1 MITGYKVANIN
12 GEKVLILYLNYR
24 DEFGMDFKG
33 RHRYSN
39 MKQKIEKFIKD
50 NKIRFDGEKIAL
62 SVGGVILA
70 VLLISGSSTPK
81 EELNLTYVSDHII
94 PEAIVEVVPPSTTPE
109 DVVEES
115 VENEIES
122 DTSTDHTD
130 IENMTNSSNQNT
142 SNSVT
147 KPSTGNTNS
156 TQNSQNQ
163 KPNVSNDSSN
173 PGTSNSGTKEEVE
186 KPSITEQQVT
196 VYRSNGTVITLSLEE
211 YLIGVVGAEMPASFP
226 LEALKAQA
234 VVARTYA
241 LKKIESGGKLTDTV
255 STQSYKDNNELKKLW
270 GSSFDTYY
278 QKIKTAVTATK
289 GLSIYYQGKY
299 IDAVYHSTSNG
310 KTQDAAYVWGNSV
323 PYLKSVDSSWD
334 KEATSYLREVA
345 KDFTNVLNLLGVD
358 MSDDIS
364 FEILSRDYSGRVE
377 KVRVGNQTFSGVE
390 FRNLLGL
397 RSADFDLSLENG
409 NLIITTRGYGHG
421 VGMSQYGAS
430 GMAKAGYTY
439 QQILK
444 HYYTGVSIY

>member
-1 MITGYKVANIN
+1 MITGYKVENMN
-12 GEKVLILYLNYR
+12 GEKILILYLNYR

-33 RHRYSN
+33 HHKYSN

-70 VLLISGSSTPK
+70 VLLISGTSTSK

-94 PEAIVEVVPPSTTPE
+94 PEAMVEVIPPSDTAE
-109 DVVEES
+109 DSIEES
-115 VENEIES
+115 TENKIEN
-122 DTSTDHTD
+122 DTSTDH
-130 IENMTNSSNQNT
+130 INSE
-142 SNSVT
+142 SVT
-147 KPSTGNTNS
+147 NNS
-156 TQNSQNQ
+156 TQNHHNQN
-163 KPNVSNDSSN
+163 PNASNDSSN
-173 PGTSNSGTKEEVE
+173 HGTSNSGTKEEVE
-186 KPSITEQQVT
+186 KPSVTEQQVT

-226 LEALKAQA
+226 MEALKAQA

-310 KTQDAAYVWGNSV
+310 KTQDAAYVWGNRV

-334 KEATSYLREVA
+334 KEATSYLREVS
-345 KDFTNVLNLLGVD
+345 KDFTNVLNLLGVNIN
-358 MSDDIS
+358 DDIS

-377 KVRVGNQTFSGVE
+377 KVRVGDQTFSGVE

>member
-1 MITGYKVANIN
+1 MITGYKVENMN

-33 RHRYSN
+33 HHKYSN

-70 VLLISGSSTPK
+70 VLLISGTSTSK

-94 PEAIVEVVPPSTTPE
+94 PEAMVEVIPPSDTAE
-109 DVVEES
+109 DSIEES
-115 VENEIES
+115 TENKIES
-122 DTSTDHTD
+122 DTSTDH
-130 IENMTNSSNQNT
+130 INPENVTN
-142 SNSVT
+142 
-147 KPSTGNTNS
+147 NS
-156 TQNSQNQ
+156 TQNHHDQNS
-163 KPNVSNDSSN
+163 NASNDSSN
-173 PGTSNSGTKEEVE
+173 QGTSNSGTKEEVE
-186 KPSITEQQVT
+186 KPSVTEQQVT

-226 LEALKAQA
+226 MEALKAQA

-310 KTQDAAYVWGNSV
+310 KTQDAAYVWGNRV

-334 KEATSYLREVA
+334 KEATSYLREVS
-345 KDFTNVLNLLGVD
+345 KDFTNVLNLLGVNIN
-358 MSDDIS
+358 DDIS

-377 KVRVGNQTFSGVE
+377 KVRVGDQTFSGVE

>member
-1 MITGYKVANIN
+1 MITGYKVENMN
-12 GEKVLILYLNYR
+12 GEKILILYLNYR

-33 RHRYSN
+33 HHKYSN

-70 VLLISGSSTPK
+70 VLLISGTSTSK

-94 PEAIVEVVPPSTTPE
+94 PEAMVEVIPPSDTAE
-109 DVVEES
+109 DSIEES
-115 VENEIES
+115 TENKIES
-122 DTSTDHTD
+122 DTSTDH
-130 IENMTNSSNQNT
+130 INPENVTN
-142 SNSVT
+142 
-147 KPSTGNTNS
+147 NS
-156 TQNSQNQ
+156 TQNHHDQNS
-163 KPNVSNDSSN
+163 NASNDSSN
-173 PGTSNSGTKEEVE
+173 QGTSNSGTKEEVE
-186 KPSITEQQVT
+186 KPSVTEQQVT

-226 LEALKAQA
+226 MEALKAQA

-334 KEATSYLREVA
+334 KEATSYLREVS
-345 KDFTNVLNLLGVD
+345 KDFTNVLNLLGVNIN
-358 MSDDIS
+358 DDIS

-377 KVRVGNQTFSGVE
+377 KVRVGDQTFSGVE

>member
-1 MITGYKVANIN
+1 MITGYKVENMN
-12 GEKVLILYLNYR
+12 GEKILILYLNYR

-33 RHRYSN
+33 HHKYSN

-70 VLLISGSSTPK
+70 VLLISGTSTSK

-94 PEAIVEVVPPSTTPE
+94 PEAMVEVIPPSDTAE
-109 DVVEES
+109 DSIEES
-115 VENEIES
+115 TENKIES
-122 DTSTDHTD
+122 DTSTDH
-130 IENMTNSSNQNT
+130 INPENVTN
-142 SNSVT
+142 
-147 KPSTGNTNS
+147 NS
-156 TQNSQNQ
+156 TQNHHDQNS
-163 KPNVSNDSSN
+163 NASNDSSN
-173 PGTSNSGTKEEVE
+173 QGTSNSGTKEEVE
-186 KPSITEQQVT
+186 KPSVTEQQVT

-226 LEALKAQA
+226 MEALKAQA

-310 KTQDAAYVWGNSV
+310 KTQDAAYVWGNRV

-334 KEATSYLREVA
+334 KEATSYLREVS
-345 KDFTNVLNLLGVD
+345 KDFTNVLNLLGVNIN
-358 MSDDIS
+358 DDIS

-377 KVRVGNQTFSGVE
+377 KVRVGDQTFSGVE

>member
-1 MITGYKVANIN
+1 MITGYKVENMN

-33 RHRYSN
+33 HHKYSN

-70 VLLISGSSTPK
+70 VLLISGTSTSK

-94 PEAIVEVVPPSTTPE
+94 PEAMVEVIPPSDTAE
-109 DVVEES
+109 DSIEES
-115 VENEIES
+115 TENKIES
-122 DTSTDHTD
+122 DTSTDH
-130 IENMTNSSNQNT
+130 INPENVTN
-142 SNSVT
+142 
-147 KPSTGNTNS
+147 NS
-156 TQNSQNQ
+156 TQNHHDQNS
-163 KPNVSNDSSN
+163 NASNDSSN
-173 PGTSNSGTKEEVE
+173 QGTSNSGTKEEVE
-186 KPSITEQQVT
+186 KPSVTEQQVT
-196 VYRSNGTVITLSLEE
+196 VYHSNGTVITLSLEE

-226 LEALKAQA
+226 MEALKAQA
-234 VVARTYA
+234 VVARTYV

-334 KEATSYLREVA
+334 KEATSYLREVS
-345 KDFTNVLNLLGVD
+345 KDFTNVLNLLGVNIN
-358 MSDDIS
+358 DDIS

-377 KVRVGNQTFSGVE
+377 KVRVGDQTFSGVE